1 MPTVFVK
8 LFRLVFLGPFA
19 SKVLRSGR
27 SDFYG
32 VSHDMATSSIAR
44 RSPPV
49 TEKSIE
55 VVKSACVRRLG
66 LISMPQGTSHV
77 LKVLSRRHATTSGD
91 SNSRTRR
98 FAHMCV
104 YFLQKVVFAY
114 NIVSDQIH
122 NETGPYNRR
131 GDAILGVSIACGAL
145 ETVAVALRF
154 LSRRKLGANWRI
166 DDWLILV
173 ALIPNYAMVIIFGFG
188 KSITDAAIP
197 I

>member
-8 LFRLVFLGPFA
+8 IFRLVFLGRFA

-55 VVKSACVRRLG
+55 VVKFACVRRLG
-66 LISMPQGTSHV
+66 FIMMPQGTSHV

-104 YFLQKVVFAY
+104 YSCRKWFLQAIHTTLCPIRHTVRQDRTAGEVMLY
-114 NIVSDQIH
+114 WVS
-122 NETGPYNRR
+122 
-131 GDAILGVSIACGAL
+131 V
-145 ETVAVALRF
+145 
-154 LSRRKLGANWRI
+154 
-166 DDWLILV
+166 
-173 ALIPNYAMVIIFGFG
+173 
-188 KSITDAAIP
+188 
-197 I
+197 